1 MGALQPLHLVLILLI
16 VLIIFGVGRLADVGG
31 AVGKSV
37 RDFRETVDSK
47 SSGGTTA
54 ASTSSTGAGYCSKC
68 GNALT
73 PGARFCPKCGAPV

>member
-37 RDFRETVDSK
+37 RDFRESVEPKADTGVS
-47 SSGGTTA
+47 
-54 ASTSSTGAGYCSKC
+54 ASTATRYCSSC
-68 GNALT
+68 GSPVA
-73 PGARFCPKCGAPV
+73 PGARFCAKCGSQVS